1 MSVIET
7 ENLTKEFGD
16 LTAVEGLDLSVE
28 RGEIYGFLGPNGAGK
43 STTIN
48 MLLDHIR
55 RSSGSVSVL
64 GHDPQG
70 EAKEIRRRT
79 GVLPEGGELYD
90 RLTGSEHLDWI
101 ARSKGVS
108 VDVEALFDRVG
119 LSASDGDRPV
129 GEYSKGMEQRLA
141 FGMALIGDPDLLILD
156 EPSSGLDPT
165 GMQEMRNIIREEADA
180 GRTVFF
186 SSHILGEVEAVCDR
200 VGIMNEGRLVAE
212 GTLDE
217 LRGRLDLG
225 ASISVEVDAVPD
237 TGPLAELD
245 GVEEISVAD
254 TTIEATLA
262 SPAAKVGVVRALDE
276 RAQVLDIVSE
286 DTSLEQ
292 LFNTYTDGE
301 APGRS
306 GNEAGAETDT
316 RAERGAAE
324 PTEVAR

>member
-16 LTAVEGLDLSVE
+16 LTAVDGLDLSVE

-48 MLLDHIR
+48 MLLDLIR

-70 EAKEIRRRT
+70 EAKEIRQRT

-90 RLTGSEHLDWI
+90 RLTGSEHLHWI

-108 VDVEALFDRVG
+108 VDVEETLARVG
-119 LSASDGDRPV
+119 LSPSDGDRPV
-129 GEYSKGMEQRLA
+129 GDYSKGMAQRLA
-141 FGMALIGDPDLLILD
+141 FGMSLIGDPDLLVLD

-165 GMQEMRNIIREEADA
+165 GMQEMREIIREEADA

-186 SSHILGEVEAVCDR
+186 SSHILGQVEAVCDR

-225 ASISVEVDAVPD
+225 ASISVEVDSAPEPD
-237 TGPLAELD
+237 SLSALD
-245 GVEEISVAD
+245 GVEEIAVAEN
-254 TTIEATLA
+254 TIEATLA
-262 SPAAKVGVVRALDE
+262 SPAAKVTVVRALDE
-276 RAQVLDIVSE
+276 RAEVLDIVSE

-301 APGRS
+301 APGS
-306 GNEAGAETDT
+306 PGTGAGSEADTAANQRDTET
-316 RAERGAAE
+316 A
-324 PTEVAR
+324 EVAR